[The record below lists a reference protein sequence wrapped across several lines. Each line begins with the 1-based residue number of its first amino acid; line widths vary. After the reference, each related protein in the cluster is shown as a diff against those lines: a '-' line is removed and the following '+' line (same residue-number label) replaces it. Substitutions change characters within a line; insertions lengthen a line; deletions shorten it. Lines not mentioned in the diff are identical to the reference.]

1 MQAQLQLRGGG
12 GGGKDVG
19 GWYTRLTNQ
28 GAARLALQALIT
40 LRRTADMALRDKKQT
55 KVTTTINGGGSGT
68 GRKRLHYFQDVGQ
81 VMVDGGDVYTGAL
94 SLLRFAFL
102 LERNQAQT
110 AARNEAGSDAGGGS
124 GNGDGSDGND
134 GSDGGGGGVFEWWRE
149 DVQKGYLLPLKR
161 RLGNIVAGME
171 KERTHNET
179 LAAGESSTDVAAAA
193 RGEAGGGAG
202 GGAEGGEADMEI
214 EIGGQ
219 VVKTNAAAVSTAAA
233 GQQND
238 EVSGILLRL
247 YLVQDTLERVVEL
260 IEGE

>member
-1 MQAQLQLRGGG
+1 M
-12 GGGKDVG
+12 
-19 GWYTRLTNQ
+19 
-28 GAARLALQALIT
+28 
-40 LRRTADMALRDKKQT
+40 
-55 KVTTTINGGGSGT
+55 
-68 GRKRLHYFQDVGQ
+68 
-81 VMVDGGDVYTGAL
+81 
-94 SLLRFAFL
+94 
-102 LERNQAQT
+102 
-110 AARNEAGSDAGGGS
+110 
-124 GNGDGSDGND
+124 
-134 GSDGGGGGVFEWWRE
+134 
-149 DVQKGYLLPLKR
+149 PLKR